1 MPVGSSRKASVAIV
15 GSGNISTDLLYKLLR
30 SEWLEPR
37 WMVGIDPE
45 SDGLARARKLGLQ
58 TSHEGVDWLLG
69 LDEKP
74 DLLFEATSA
83 YVHRDAAPRYAEAGI
98 RAIDLTPAAVG
109 PAVIPPAN
117 LREHLDA
124 PNVNMITC
132 GGQATIPIVY
142 AVNRALVEKGGVPY
156 AEIVASVASLSAG
169 PGTRANI
176 DEFTKTTSKGVETIG
191 GAKRGKAIIVLNP
204 ADPPMIM
211 RDTIFCAIPE
221 DADRDAIAQSI
232 KDVVAEVQTYVPG
245 YRLLNEPQFDDPS
258 VNSGGQALVTTFVEV
273 EGAGDYLPPY
283 AGNLDIMT
291 AAATKVGE
299 EIAKE
304 SLASDERSREETT
317 AGAGGQA

>member
-1 MPVGSSRKASVAIV
+1 MI
-15 GSGNISTDLLYKLLR
+15 
-30 SEWLEPR
+30 
-37 WMVGIDPE
+37 GIDPE
-45 SDGLARARKLGLQ
+45 SEGLARARKLGLE

-74 DLLFEATSA
+74 DMLFEATSA
-83 YVHRDAAPRYAEAGI
+83 YVHKDAAPRYAEAGI

-109 PAVIPPAN
+109 PGVIPPAN
-117 LREHLDA
+117 LRAYLDA
-124 PNVNMITC
+124 PNVNMVTC
-132 GGQATIPIVY
+132 GGQATIPMVY
-142 AVNRALVEKGGVPY
+142 AVSRALADKGGVPY
-156 AEIVASVASLSAG
+156 AEIVASVSSASAG

-176 DEFTKTTSKGVETIG
+176 DEFTKTTSRGVEVIG
-191 GAKRGKAIIVLNP
+191 GAKRGKAIIILNP

-221 DADRDAIAQSI
+221 DADHDAITESI

-245 YRLLNEPQFDDPS
+245 YRLLNEPQFDEPS
-258 VNSGGQALVTTFVEV
+258 VVNGGNHVVTTFVEV

-304 SLASDERSREETT
+304 MASVADERSREEQTS
-317 AGAGGQA
+317 GVGGPQA